1 MKIAFFSGA
10 YKNAGDYLIE
20 LRGIELLKYVYPDAE
35 IVKILRNQISE
46 NISIINKCDVGIIGG
61 GPIFQQN
68 ISRYLPLDDLINNI
82 HIPLMVLGGGWYGKT
97 DNYSLIYNYNFAPK
111 TLELLQ
117 KIDKQGL
124 GLSCRDIYTYRVLL
138 KEGLKNV
145 FMTGCPAWFDI
156 DYLNKTPKFTNWN
169 DIKKIVISDPA
180 KLVNVS
186 KAVQLLEYLISK
198 FPKADFIFLFHR
210 GYNSDTYTSEQIA
223 LKHLELKNQIECMKT
238 DAGGS
243 ITIHDIS
250 YSSNG
255 FKIYD
260 DCDLHIGFRVH
271 AHLYNLSK
279 RNRSILIQED
289 GRGAG
294 ANQALGLPQ
303 LKTYYDSIQFNS
315 RYSRILKHFDKS
327 KEMLEYNHF
336 LNDMDSYIDVLQST
350 NDQYIYNAFELQKQ
364 YFNQMIS
371 FIKRISEVDG
381 IH

>member
-1 MKIAFFSGA
+1 MKIAFFSVA

-61 GPIFQQN
+61 GPIYQQD
-68 ISRYLPLDDLINNI
+68 ICRYLPLDDLIHNI

-97 DNYSLIYNYNFAPK
+97 DNYSYIYNYNFAPK

-124 GLSCRDIYTYRVLL
+124 GLSCRDLYTYRALL

-145 FMTGCPAWFDI
+145 YMTGCPAWFDI
-156 DYLNKTPKFTNWN
+156 DYLNKTPEFTNWN

-180 KLVNVS
+180 ILVNVS
-186 KAVQLLEYLISK
+186 KAVHLVEYLISK

-210 GYNSDTYTSEQIA
+210 GYNRDRYTSEQKA
-223 LKHLELKNQIECMKT
+223 LIHLELKNQIESMKT
-238 DAGGS
+238 DGGGS
-243 ITIHDIS
+243 ITVQDIS

-279 RNRSILIQED
+279 KNRSILIQED

-294 ANQALGLPQ
+294 ANQVFGLPQ
-303 LKTYYDSIQFNS
+303 LKA
-315 RYSRILKHFDKS
+315 YSDYVSSVNYLKKIMHK
-327 KEMLEYNHF
+327 KKNNIEQEYKH
-336 LNDMDSYIDVLQST
+336 LIEDVDSYINILKQT
-350 NDQYIYNAFELQKQ
+350 NDQYLYNAFELQKQ